1 MAGPGDVE
9 GVTASMGELRV
20 EAAPSS
26 SETEIAQHA
35 NGRDVA
41 AAEDDDIWDDAS
53 DSPGHASNLDR
64 EWIHRQNQFHKV
76 YPRVYTGCGS

>member
-1 MAGPGDVE
+1 MLRFVDFCNNFFNF
-9 GVTASMGELRV
+9 VTA
-20 EAAPSS
+20 
-26 SETEIAQHA
+26 
-35 NGRDVA
+35 NGGDVA

-76 YPRVYTGCGS
+76 YPRVYTVSVVNSNCSSAIFVDSRHD

>member
-26 SETEIAQHA
+26 SETEIAQHGA
-35 NGRDVA
+35 C
-41 AAEDDDIWDDAS
+41 
-53 DSPGHASNLDR
+53 P
-64 EWIHRQNQFHKV
+64 
-76 YPRVYTGCGS
+76 